1 MQELRAARK
10 EVARAQRQQ
19 RKQTRTV
26 RERKVML
33 VGEAVLRRVDRDEF
47 DAADFRVMMAEYEPT
62 RPTCNI

>member
-19 RKQTRTV
+19 RKQTRAV